1 MRFQNISHSTS
12 AGVRL
17 DDYDREK
24 SINRE
29 HSLLIP
35 GQHCCSGSSQSNPH
49 RAPNKTLT
57 ASPAPRLLRLN
68 LGDSSLPTT
77 LISQIASNGPLIIRL
92 IKLDTAAPEP
102 LSSLARWLEEDCL
115 GPSSRVKSPHFRP
128 RKKTALTICHKLPTD
143 GNSRRRRALSF
154 SRPDANFTPP
164 KSPNNQPAQ
173 AKTTFFQRRSHATT
187 LDSTRLGD

>member
-12 AGVRL
+12 AGICL

-35 GQHCCSGSSQSNPH
+35 GQHCCSGSSQSHPH

-92 IKLDTAAPEP
+92 IKLDTAATEP
-102 LSSLARWLEEDCL
+102 LSFPCKVVEGGLSRTFLQGEIPSLPPQKKNRSHNMPQTTDRRKLATTTGAFLFAAGRELH
-115 GPSSRVKSPHFRP
+115 SSQESQ
-128 RKKTALTICHKLPTD
+128 
-143 GNSRRRRALSF
+143 
-154 SRPDANFTPP
+154 
-164 KSPNNQPAQ
+164 QPAS
-173 AKTTFFQRRSHATT
+173 ASKDDFLSATFTRNY
-187 LDSTRLGD
+187 STRLD